1 MPSDTSADVPVNYG
15 PTVPKDDV
23 ATFVVWINAMEA
35 ASKYGREY
43 VTSGNIDALRR
54 MLSEVMVLKTLVTK
68 RPLLRIQAKMVA
80 SIHPLDTDQRVA
92 AQQLLKE
99 DDG

>member
-1 MPSDTSADVPVNYG
+1 
-15 PTVPKDDV
+15 
-23 ATFVVWINAMEA
+23 
-35 ASKYGREY
+35 
-43 VTSGNIDALRR
+43 
-54 MLSEVMVLKTLVTK
+54 
-68 RPLLRIQAKMVA
+68 LLRMQAKMVA